1 MRFKLSDK
9 FKILLSFVFTFA
21 IITNSLLHQ
30 KLGTFDLYLN
40 LAFGLLNTL
49 ILVDLFFSL
58 FLIEKSSKL
67 NTLASIASYVADA
80 NSQLD
85 SLDKSQAIISFSL
98 DGIILDANQNFLS
111 TMGYT
116 LEEIKGKHHRIFVSS
131 ETFESVSYKDFWN
144 SLKSG
149 KFQRAEFK
157 RLDKNG
163 REVWLQAT
171 YNPIL
176 DLKGKPYKVIKFAT
190 DITTQKVLNLEST
203 LLTDELLVCLEN
215 LRNGNMKSR
224 LVGLYSGGF
233 LDIKNKFNET
243 LEHIT
248 KVLLHVVESLDNVIV
263 ASTEVMM
270 TADSLSKIS
279 TEQAATVEETEA
291 SLEQMIQKIKDTS
304 EHARQTNEIAEHSA
318 LEASKGES
326 SVLESVEAMRTISS
340 KIGVIKEIASQ
351 TSLLSLNASIEAAR
365 AGDHGSGFAVVASEV
380 GKLAEKS
387 NTSANEINLLSKE
400 SLLVAEVAGKLISE
414 IIPAIHKTAN
424 LIKVISD
431 ANQDQAETVLQIG
444 LAMKELDKVTQSTAA
459 SSEELSATSQ
469 GLNLHAKQLHSE
481 ISYFKLE

>member
-9 FKILLSFVFTFA
+9 FKVLLSFVLSIGLFF
-21 IITNSLLHQ
+21 NFVFHQ
-30 KLGTFDLYLN
+30 NLEAFEQYLN
-40 LAFGLLNTL
+40 LVFGLLNSILL
-49 ILVDLFFSL
+49 IDLFFSL
-58 FLIEKSSKL
+58 YQLEKSSNL
-67 NTLASIASYVADA
+67 NRLSSIVGFVSDA
-80 NSQLD
+80 NSQLE

-98 DGIILDANQNFLS
+98 DGIILDANQNFLT

-116 LEEIKGKHHRIFVSS
+116 LEEIRGKHHRIFVSS
-131 ETFESVSYKDFWN
+131 ETFESDEYKEFWKT
-144 SLKSG
+144 LKSG
-149 KFQRAEFK
+149 EFQRAEFK
-157 RLDKNG
+157 RLNKHG
-163 REVWLQAT
+163 REIWLQAT

-176 DLKGKPYKVIKFAT
+176 DRKGRPYKVIKFAT
-190 DITTQKVLNLEST
+190 DITSQKVLNIEST
-203 LLTDELLVCLEN
+203 LLTDELLECLEN
-215 LRNGNMKSR
+215 LKNGNMKAR
-224 LVGLYSGGF
+224 LVGNYSGGF

-248 KVLLHVVESLDNVIV
+248 KVLLHVVESLDTVIV

-318 LEASKGES
+318 LEASKGEY
-326 SVLESVEAMRTISS
+326 SVQESVQAMRTISS

-365 AGDHGSGFAVVASEV
+365 AGDHGSGFAVVATEV

-387 NTSANEINLLSKE
+387 NISANEINLLSTE
-400 SLLVAEVAGKLISE
+400 SLLVAETAGKLISE
-414 IIPAIHKTAN
+414 IIPEIHKTAN

-469 GLNLHAKQLHSE
+469 GLNLQAKQLHSE